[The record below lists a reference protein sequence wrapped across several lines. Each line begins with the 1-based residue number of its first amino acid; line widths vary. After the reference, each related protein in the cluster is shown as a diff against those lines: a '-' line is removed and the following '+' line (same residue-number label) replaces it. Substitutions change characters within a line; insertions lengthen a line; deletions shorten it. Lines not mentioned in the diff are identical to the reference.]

1 MTVAGMPND
10 HILVDPDRL
19 KTQVAAIFEHLK
31 LPVNDAETVADVL
44 VQADLWGITTH
55 GVSNY
60 IKGIYVPLLLDKTIT
75 SNPTIKILSE
85 GSSVALLDG
94 DGGMGHVVSVH
105 AMELAI
111 EKAMKTGIGAVSV
124 TNSTHFGAAG
134 FYSHMAAEKNM
145 IGISMT
151 NAATRVVP
159 LYGKNAM
166 LGTNPLSIA
175 APTNKV
181 HPFLLDM
188 ATSTVSAGKLYV
200 AALNGG
206 MIPEGWATNIEGQ
219 PTSDPVEGLESK
231 RLLPLG
237 GTKDLGGHKGYG
249 LGIAVDILSGV
260 LSGIGYGNVL
270 PYRHVGHFFCAVN
283 ISKFRG
289 IDAFKN
295 MMDEMILE
303 LLDTPSSK
311 QGEAVSFPGEIEAT
325 TMVERKRYGIPLH
338 NEVIDYLDSLASEMN
353 ISVKLTT

>member
-1 MTVAGMPND
+1 MP
-10 HILVDPDRL
+10 L
-19 KTQVAAIFEHLK
+19 K
-31 LPVNDAETVADVL
+31 DAETVADVL

-94 DGGMGHVVSVH
+94 DGGMGHVISVQ

-111 EKAMKTGIGAVSV
+111 EKALESGIGAVSV

-134 FYSHMAAEKNM
+134 VYSHMAAEKNM

-151 NAATRVVP
+151 NAAPRVVP

-175 APTNKV
+175 APTNKE

-206 MIPEGWATNIEGQ
+206 MIPEGWATNVEGQ
-219 PTSDPVEGLESK
+219 PTSDPVEGLDASILQNHLLAPILNIDDPRTNNRIDFVGGIRGLRELERRCTLDAKIAFALYPVSIDNLLAVADAGK
-231 RLLPLG
+231 VMPPKSTWFEPKLRSGMVVRLL
-237 GTKDLGGHKGYG
+237 
-249 LGIAVDILSGV
+249 
-260 LSGIGYGNVL
+260 
-270 PYRHVGHFFCAVN
+270 
-283 ISKFRG
+283 
-289 IDAFKN
+289 
-295 MMDEMILE
+295 E
-303 LLDTPSSK
+303 
-311 QGEAVSFPGEIEAT
+311 
-325 TMVERKRYGIPLH
+325 
-338 NEVIDYLDSLASEMN
+338 
-353 ISVKLTT
+353 

>member
-1 MTVAGMPND
+1 MTVSGIPDD
-10 HILVDPDRL
+10 HILIDAERL
-19 KTQVAAIFEHLK
+19 KTQVAAIFVHLN
-31 LPVNDAETVADVL
+31 LPSNDAQTVADVL

-60 IKGIYVPLLLDKTIT
+60 IKGIYVPLLSNKTIT
-75 SNPTIKILSE
+75 SNPTIKTLSE
-85 GSSVALLDG
+85 GPSVALMDG
-94 DGGMGHVVSVH
+94 DGGMGHVVAVH

-111 EKAMKTGIGAVSV
+111 NKARDTGIGAVSV

-134 FYSHMAAEKNM
+134 VYSYMAAVKNM

-151 NAATRVVP
+151 NAAPRVVP

-175 APTNKV
+175 APTDKV

-206 MIPEGWATNIEGQ
+206 MIPEGWATNVEGL
-219 PTSDPVEGLESK
+219 PTTDPVEGLESK

-237 GTKDLGGHKGYG
+237 GSKDLGGHKGYG

-270 PYRHVGHFFCAVN
+270 PYRHVGHFFCAID
-283 ISKFRG
+283 ISRFRA

-311 QGEAVSFPGEIEAT
+311 QGETVSFPGEIEAV
-325 TMVERKRYGIPLH
+325 TMAQRKRNGIPLH
-338 NEVIDYLDSLASEMN
+338 NEVVDYLDSLASEMN
-353 ISVKLTT
+353 LAVKLTN